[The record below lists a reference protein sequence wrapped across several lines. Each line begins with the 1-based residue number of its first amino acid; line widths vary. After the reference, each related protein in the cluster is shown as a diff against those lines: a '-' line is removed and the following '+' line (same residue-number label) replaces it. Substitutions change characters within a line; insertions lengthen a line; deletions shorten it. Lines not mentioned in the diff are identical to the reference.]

1 MTVREIFE
9 MISTQTGM
17 SRTDMAG
24 KIGFDYRGR
33 LNARIYRNEG
43 MTMSVRNLI
52 RLLEPLGYQLSVT
65 SVEDDDVEM
74 VLDGEPE
81 L

>member
-1 MTVREIFE
+1 MTVKEVFD
-9 MISTQTGM
+9 MISAQTGM
-17 SRTDMAG
+17 SRNDMAN
-24 KIGFDYRGR
+24 KIGLKRR
-33 LNARIYRNEG
+33 SNLNTPLGQNEG
-43 MTMSVRNLI
+43 MGMSVKNLI

-65 SVEDDDVEM
+65 SVEDNDVEM